1 MVLDENV
8 EVYAKLIVE
17 SSAMSLSELV
27 VAFHV
32 KPFRQWSVGDEIVRP
47 HKTFFQK
54 TNGFSICSTLPINA
68 SPEDHIM
75 DICAQLKDF
84 DRNCVRQMQGQYE
97 AEFRIGIDKESNK
110 TNYVILEKNFLSI
123 ASTIGASI
131 DIDVL
136 YLTDEVSRNDMCAYD
151 AIVDI
156 YFASSEHCLF
166 STRGINAVD
175 GAISYL
181 SRNITD
187 IIAQHQKK
195 FIFHI
200 VGDSPIVHLPFSF
213 IELVESRGVSLEFRL
228 EN

>member
-1 MVLDENV
+1 MMES

-17 SSAMSLSELV
+17 SSTMSLSELV

-47 HKTFFQK
+47 HKTFLQK
-54 TNGFSICSTLPINA
+54 TNGFSIRSTLPINA

-75 DICAQLKDF
+75 DICAQLKDV
-84 DRNCVRQMQGQYE
+84 DGGCVRQMQGQYE
-97 AEFRIGIDKESNK
+97 AEFQIGIDKESNK

-123 ASTIGASI
+123 ASAIGASI

-136 YLTDEVSRNDMCAYD
+136 CLIDEVARNTLCAYD

-156 YFASSEHCLF
+156 YFASSGHCLF

-175 GAISYL
+175 GAVSYL
-181 SRNITD
+181 SKHISAIT
-187 IIAQHQKK
+187 AHPQKK
-195 FIFHI
+195 VIFH
-200 VGDSPIVHLPFSF
+200 VSGESPIANLPLSF
-213 IELVESRGVSLEFRL
+213 IELADAFGVSLEFQF